1 MSDPINVLFLCTGNS
16 ARSILSEALLNDL
29 GKRRFRAFSAG
40 SQPSGVPHPDGLAEL
55 RRRGHSTEGYRSK
68 SWDAFS
74 GDDAPAFDIVITVCD
89 SAAAE
94 TCPVFHGPGLR
105 VHWSAPDPAHIKND
119 TIRRQA
125 FSDVY
130 DLCRSRIEALIALP
144 ETALTDRQAL
154 QAIAQ

>member
-1 MSDPINVLFLCTGNS
+1 MSDLVNILFLCTGNS

-29 GKRRFRAFSAG
+29 GEERFRAFSAG
-40 SQPSGVPHPDGLAEL
+40 SQPSGVPHPDSLAEL
-55 RRRGHSTEGYRSK
+55 RRRGHATEGYRSK
-68 SWDAFS
+68 SWDVFL
-74 GDDAPAFDIVITVCD
+74 GDNAPAFDIVVTVCD

-94 TCPVFHGPGLR
+94 ICPAFHGPGLR
-105 VHWSAPDPAHIKND
+105 VHWSAPDPAHIED
-119 TIRRQA
+119 DAARRRA

-144 ETALTDRQAL
+144 QAALTDRQAV